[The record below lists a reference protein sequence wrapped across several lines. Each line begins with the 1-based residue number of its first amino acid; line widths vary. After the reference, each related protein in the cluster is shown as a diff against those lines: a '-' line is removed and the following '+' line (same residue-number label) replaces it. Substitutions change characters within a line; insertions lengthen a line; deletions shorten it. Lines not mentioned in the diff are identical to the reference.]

1 MVPADKEGYHEVP
14 VSKAVQLTQD
24 DLVKTAILL
33 ELDVSVSPDFSV
45 SAKYKTKIQQLY
57 ITYFILV

>member
-1 MVPADKEGYHEVP
+1 MVTLFYQTAPADKEGYHEVP

-33 ELDVSVSPDFSV
+33 ELDISVSPCLFS
-45 SAKYKTKIQQLY
+45 
-57 ITYFILV
+57 